1 MDVGKVERMRWAVL
15 DYYERFLE
23 PKAFAETL
31 VHSESARALVNAE
44 ENSVPLVF
52 AGMVFPWDVP
62 ADTMQT

>member
-23 PKAFAETL
+23 PKAFAEKL

-44 ENSVPLVF
+44 EKSVPF
-52 AGMVFPWDVP
+52 IYPRFIWP
-62 ADTMQT
+62 QKS